1 MHKSVILSSKMVTIP
16 AQGRALT
23 LKVSGAVN
31 DKRFDRPVTQLEAG
45 SGRLVIRKRDKSEHQ
60 TTFKKCKLRI
70 DALELP
76 RGSNAINI
84 EVTMGIPMAS
94 LSIGQSKIGIGR
106 SRKPGPF
113 KKYDWA
119 KLHKILGYGEQVA
132 KALGKS
138 KGSEVHL
145 LVLTPKNRPV
155 VLGFDKNSPFAK
167 LPGAKSQRQVN
178 LLVIPGKPRILRVK
192 N

>member
-16 AQGRALT
+16 AKGRALT
-23 LKVSGAVN
+23 LEVSGAKN
-31 DKRFDRPVTQLEAG
+31 DKRFDRPVTHLEAVG
-45 SGRLVIRKRDKSEHQ
+45 GQLVIRKRDKSEHQ

-76 RGSNAINI
+76 RGSNAIDI

-106 SRKPGPF
+106 SRKASQF

-119 KLHKILGYGEQVA
+119 RLHKILSYGEQVA
-132 KALGKS
+132 DALGKF
-138 KGSEVHL
+138 KGSEIHL
-145 LVLTPKNRPV
+145 LVLDSKNRPT
-155 VLGFDKNSPFAK
+155 VLAFDKKSPLAK
-167 LPGAKSQRQVN
+167 LPGVKSQRKVN
-178 LLVIPGKPRILRVK
+178 LLMIPGKPRILKLK